1 MIDLTLIA
9 RFLLGLAVL
18 TLVVG
23 LLWRRPK
30 P

>member
-18 TLVVG
+18 TLVAG
-23 LLWRRPK
+23 LLRRRPK